1 MTILLLPLLLSTVSV
16 CQDVAAEL
24 QLAVEAGYINEQ
36 SAEAIS
42 NRCVEPPNNSYE
54 TLKITQAS
62 LES

>member
-1 MTILLLPLLLSTVSV
+1 MNILLLPLLLSTVSV

-42 NRCVEPPNNSYE
+42 NRCVELPNNSYE
-54 TLKITQAS
+54 TIQTPQAS

>member
-1 MTILLLPLLLSTVSV
+1 MNIFLIPLLLTMPL
-16 CQDVAAEL
+16 CDELRAEL
-24 QLAVEAGYINEQ
+24 QYAVEAGIINKQ

-54 TLKITQAS
+54 TLKITKAS